1 MDILHYTAAHHDFR
15 KRLRAFM
22 DREVVPHIDRWEA
35 DQGVSREVWR
45 KMGRAGLLCPTLP
58 TAYGGLGGDFRFS
71 VIGIEEISRTNH
83 GGLGAPL
90 HSDIVVPY
98 IMSYGSDPQKQTY
111 LPGCAAG
118 DIVTAVAMTE
128 PGAGSDLSSMTTT
141 AEEDGGQLVI
151 NGVKTFISN
160 GILCDLAIVAAKDPH
175 EKNPHQ
181 AISLYL
187 IEDGTPG
194 FQKGRPLDKM
204 GLHSQDTAELFFSNC
219 RIPAENR
226 LGEKGMGFLM
236 LMDKLQ
242 QERLV
247 TAVMGISVAEVM
259 LDWTMRH
266 CKKTTSSA
274 GRPLSRSQA
283 VQFALV
289 EMATEVNLG
298 RTFVDKLV
306 VEHVEGNNVIVE
318 TSMAKYW
325 CTELGKRVADRCLDL
340 VGDYGGLEQ
349 CPLVRGF
356 RDVRVMSIFAGTNE
370 VMKGIAAKFMGL

>member
-1 MDILHYTAAHHDFR
+1 MEILKYTEAHHDFR
-15 KRLRAFM
+15 QRLRNFM
-22 DREVVPHIDRWEA
+22 DREVVPHIETWEA
-35 DQGVSREVWR
+35 DHKVSRAVWQ
-45 KMGRAGLLCPTLP
+45 KMGREGFLCPTLP
-58 TAYGGLGGDFRFS
+58 TAYGGLGGDFRFA
-71 VIGIEEISRTNH
+71 VIGIEELSRTNH

-98 IMSYGSDPQKQTY
+98 IMSYGNDAQKQKY
-111 LPGCAAG
+111 LPGCASG

-128 PGAGSDLSSMTTT
+128 PGAGSDLSSMTAT
-141 AEEDGGQLVI
+141 AQEDGGQLVL
-151 NGVKTFISN
+151 NGAKTFISN
-160 GILCDLAIVAAKDPH
+160 GILCDLVIVAARDPH

-187 IEDGTPG
+187 VEDGTPG
-194 FQKGRPLDKM
+194 FTKGNQLDKM
-204 GLHSQDTAELFFSNC
+204 GLHSQDTAELFFSDC
-219 RIPAENR
+219 RIPVENR
-226 LGEKGMGFLM
+226 LGDKGMGFLM

-247 TAVMGISVAEVM
+247 TAVMGITVAEFM
-259 LDWTMRH
+259 LDWTMAH
-266 CKKTTSSA
+266 CKTTTTSA
-274 GRPLSRSQA
+274 GRPLTRSQA

-340 VGDYGGLEQ
+340 VGESGGLEQ
-349 CPLVRGF
+349 CPLARGF

-370 VMKGIAAKFMGL
+370 IMKGIAAKFMGL